1 MEIRSCAPRTTKRPL
16 ANGFHWNSLPYD
28 QVVLDDLASEVNGLP
43 AFTGEYPRYVGK
55 GTLVVDAG
63 RTS

>member
-1 MEIRSCAPRTTKRPL
+1 L